1 MSCTGTGKGRCR
13 IGEQYGS
20 RPCPIWMLMVGGGSG
35 GKEINNGLKRS
46 TEDSRNK
53 HQSGNVR
60 EPHNRVDLKL
70 TNGLKRTKAVQERSC
85 GPAVQRREHGGVGR
99 LRRRRT
105 IGGLLRRRTLPTAPR
120 FRPSQTL
127 RCLHERK
134 RKTKKRRNEG
144 GAAGKSPTRRERK
157 EAGVAMAQRRRCGS
171 RRPTRRGQ
179 RAARRPRDQ
188 STACVVRPLP
198 GTCRSA
204 SVRVLSR
211 LPLHCG

>member
-1 MSCTGTGKGRCR
+1 
-13 IGEQYGS
+13 
-20 RPCPIWMLMVGGGSG
+20 MVGGGSG

-60 EPHNRVDLKL
+60 EPHNRVDLEL
-70 TNGLKRTKAVQERSC
+70 TNCLKRTKAVQERSC
-85 GPAVQRREHGGVGR
+85 GPAVPCREHGGVGR
-99 LRRRRT
+99 PWCRRT
-105 IGGLLRRRTLPTAPR
+105 AGGLLRRRTLPTAPR

-179 RAARRPRDQ
+179 RPVRRPRDQ
-188 STACVVRPLP
+188 TTARVVRPLP
-198 GTCRSA
+198 GTCRPGSSGA
-204 SVRVLSR
+204 LSH
-211 LPLHCG
+211 LPL

>member
-1 MSCTGTGKGRCR
+1 
-13 IGEQYGS
+13 
-20 RPCPIWMLMVGGGSG
+20 MVGGGSG

-53 HQSGNVR
+53 HQSGNAR

-85 GPAVQRREHGGVGR
+85 GPAVQRREHSGVGR

-127 RCLHERK
+127 HCLHERK

-144 GAAGKSPTRRERK
+144 GAAGRS
-157 EAGVAMAQRRRCGS
+157 
-171 RRPTRRGQ
+171 PTRRGQ
-179 RAARRPRDQ
+179 RAARRLRDQ
-188 STACVVRPLP
+188 STARVVRPLP

-204 SVRVLSR
+204 SIRVLSR
-211 LPLHCG
+211 PLRIVIRV